1 MVTRSVFGN
10 PIETDAVLIKPS
22 AVVFQNGEM
31 EKKEDGFYYWKE
43 PLQPGEA
50 TETLFDTVTIRADV
64 AKEELETFDI
74 QVYAEAVQSQGKSEE
89 NAWLTM
95 K

>member
-31 EKKEDGFYYWKE
+31 EKKEDYTDTLIDQKISE
-43 PLQPGEA
+43 LQ
-50 TETLFDTVTIRADV
+50 D
-64 AKEELETFDI
+64 
-74 QVYAEAVQSQGKSEE
+74 
-89 NAWLTM
+89 
-95 K
+95 